1 MSRASRILVT
11 GASGFL
17 GRAVVAGLARRG
29 ASVRAAVRRPPP
41 FVFADGVEMIKHPD
55 LAQAFDWRPLL
66 DSVDRVVH
74 FAGIAHAGSGIAA
87 ERYDQI
93 NRQATAR
100 LAAAAAQAGVSHFV
114 FVSSI
119 RAQSGAAADQVL
131 NERHAPAPTDNYG
144 RSKLAAEGEVRAS
157 GVPFTILRAVALYGP
172 GVKGNFALL
181 FGAARSRLPLPL
193 KDFVNRRS
201 FLGID
206 NFVSALAFVLGE
218 PASRGET
225 YVVADPGPALPLA
238 DIVATLRE
246 AQKRRPLLLPLPAN
260 FVEIPLR
267 LIGRADLWER
277 FGGDLVVDPGKLIAA
292 GWRPAH
298 DTRAGLAALVQ
309 AAALRSASA

>member
-1 MSRASRILVT
+1 MSQSSRILVT

-17 GRAVVAGLARRG
+17 GRAVITGSAGRG
-29 ASVRAAVRRPPP
+29 ERVRAAMRRPAP
-41 FVFADGVEMIKHPD
+41 FSLADGVEIVEHPD
-55 LAQAFDWRPLL
+55 LAQAFDWRALL
-66 DSVDRVVH
+66 HGVDRVIH
-74 FAGIAHAGSGIAA
+74 LAGIADAGTGIAA

-100 LAAAAAQAGVSHFV
+100 LAVAAARAGVAHFV

-119 RAQSGAAADQVL
+119 RAQSGPAADHIL
-131 NERHAPAPTDNYG
+131 SERDAPAPTDDYG
-144 RSKLAAEGEVRAS
+144 RSKLAAENEVRAS
-157 GVPFTILRAVALYGP
+157 GVPFTILRPVVLYGSD
-172 GVKGNFALL
+172 VKGNFALL
-181 FGAARSRLPLPL
+181 LRAARSRLPLPL

-201 FLGID
+201 LLGID

-218 PASRGET
+218 PVSRGET
-225 YVVADPGPALPLA
+225 YAVADPGPALPLA
-238 DIVATLRE
+238 DIIATLRKAE
-246 AQKRRPLLLPLPAN
+246 RRRPLLLPLPAE

-277 FGGDLVVDPGKLIAA
+277 FGGDLVVDAGKLLAA